1 MQDTPLVAFRMVA
14 PSTPKLLQE
23 LLPLTDQ
30 KIIVVFNV
38 EYLSKMYLRLLLP
51 CSNLSAYYRDGQD
64 RQHSRF
70 GSQLPLIELECKLK
84 VGKHEMQLTKPL
96 NSAFQTFDMRFAM
109 DTENPRLNL
118 TSTLK
123 ASTVFQ
129 ISLSVIFDEAFKQAL
144 STEDKLKLDP
154 LPDWLILLQLASKDQ
169 SKLTC
174 NRTGKGQQKSLDAV
188 TFK

>member
-1 MQDTPLVAFRMVA
+1 MKCL
-14 PSTPKLLQE
+14 
-23 LLPLTDQ
+23 
-30 KIIVVFNV
+30 
-38 EYLSKMYLRLLLP
+38 
-51 CSNLSAYYRDGQD
+51 
-64 RQHSRF
+64 
-70 GSQLPLIELECKLK
+70 
-84 VGKHEMQLTKPL
+84 LTKPL

-174 NRTGKGQQKSLDAV
+174 NRTGKGQQKSFDAV